1 MFMKSLPHCVIF
13 LLMTFLSHSAY
24 SLLSFNEMIISS
36 EVLRES
42 KVFPF
47 RFDFENT
54 GEYPIKIKKI
64 STSCGCTIVKPV
76 KNSYSPKDKG
86 GIEGTYIIGDRI
98 GNQEQEII
106 IETNDISKRYYKLTL
121 QLHIKQ
127 EINSTPRILIWR
139 INEEPISKNVTI
151 SSIVPLKIQSIQ
163 ATSNDFTISNIEN
176 KDDNMK
182 FEFYVKPKS
191 IKKRIKAEINVNAI
205 NINTNKSII
214 LIIHSLIM

>member
-1 MFMKSLPHCVIF
+1 MKSLPHGVIF

-24 SLLSFNEMIISS
+24 SLLSFNEVIISS

-54 GEYPIKIKKI
+54 GEYPIEIKKI

-86 GIEGTYIIGDRI
+86 DIEGTYILGDRI
-98 GNQEQEII
+98 GDQEQEIV

-127 EINSTPRILIWR
+127 EIDSTPRILIWR

-151 SSIVPLKIQSIQ
+151 SSIVPIKIQSIQ
-163 ATSNDFTISNIEN
+163 ANSNDFTISNIEN

-191 IKKRIKAEINVNAI
+191 IKKRIKAEIKVNVI
-205 NINTNKSII
+205 NIDTDKSII
-214 LIIHSLIM
+214 LTIHSLIM

>member
-1 MFMKSLPHCVIF
+1 MI
-13 LLMTFLSHSAY
+13 FLSHSAY